1 MLEKIMSK
9 DLIVLDVNSSIYDVA
24 KVMKEK
30 DIGFIPFSDGNKI
43 VGVLTDRDI
52 VTRVLANQDDKIAGY
67 LSTDL
72 IKISSQ
78 ASVEEALQIMK
89 KHKIKRLL
97 VEKDKKLVGVLSIS
111 DLINQSKKDLLETL
125 QSIYAINRNSDY
137 YNVKI
142 NEFEL

>member
-1 MLEKIMSK
+1 M
-9 DLIVLDVNSSIYDVA
+9 
-24 KVMKEK
+24 
-30 DIGFIPFSDGNKI
+30 
-43 VGVLTDRDI
+43 
-52 VTRVLANQDDKIAGY
+52 
-67 LSTDL
+67 
-72 IKISSQ
+72 
-78 ASVEEALQIMK
+78 EEALQIMK

-111 DLINQSKKDLLETL
+111 DLINQNEKDLVATL